1 MNELQKLPNVGQV
14 LADHLVRIGIN
25 TPEQLRTKTAEEVF
39 LTIRHQCDAGACLHM
54 LYGIEGAIQGI
65 PKRILHIRENKRC
78 AFFQSIE
85 LVK

>member
-65 PKRILHIRENKRC
+65 PKAHLTYQRKQALRL
-78 AFFQSIE
+78 FFNQLS
-85 LVK
+85 

>member
-39 LTIRHQCDAGACLHM
+39 LAIRHQCDAGACLHM

-65 PKRILHIRENKRC
+65 PKAHLTYQRKQALRL
-78 AFFQSIE
+78 FFNQLS
-85 LVK
+85 

>member
-1 MNELQKLPNVGQV
+1 V

-39 LTIRHQCDAGACLHM
+39 LAIRHQCDAGACLHM

-65 PKRILHIRENKRC
+65 PKAQLTYQRKQALRL
-78 AFFQSIE
+78 FFNQLS
-85 LVK
+85 

>member
-39 LTIRHQCDAGACLHM
+39 LAIRHQCDAGAFL
-54 LYGIEGAIQGI
+54 
-65 PKRILHIRENKRC
+65 KRSLHIRENKRC
-78 AFFQSIE
+78 AFFSIN
-85 LVK
+85 

>member
-39 LTIRHQCDAGACLHM
+39 LAIRHQCDAGACLHM
-54 LYGIEGAIQGI
+54 LYGIEGASKAFL
-65 PKRILHIRENKRC
+65 KRSLHIRENKRY
-78 AFFQSIE
+78 AFFSIN
-85 LVK
+85 